1 MVINYD
7 LPMVPQDYIHR
18 IGRTGRAGSEG
29 RAVSL
34 VSREEQP
41 LLREIQGLLDRKI
54 EIFPIEGFDAP
65 NLRTEAPVQV
75 RSFRPRRSSFR

>member
-1 MVINYD
+1 MVINFD

-54 EIFPIEGFDAP
+54 EVVPVEGFDAP
-65 NLRTEAPVQV
+65 EMAPAATIRT
-75 RSFRPRRSSFR
+75 RSFRPRRASFR